1 MMDHPGLCTRPAR
14 EAEEAA
20 AFLAAEVA
28 APGTCGWAGCLE
40 MLWLSSVMLWKQLIP
55 YYDSVMLYF

>member
-40 MLWLSSVMLWKQLIP
+40 ML
-55 YYDSVMLYF
+55 